1 MFTFGLFWFKH
12 EISNIEKLFEKFN
25 ALVKSSLWQYTIT
38 FQYKNGK
45 GSRLI
50 PCHYNMSLNLPNV
63 KFRQYQVQT
72 LSAFISSNHTHS
84 VPHLFLQGYESTG
97 KTYTIT
103 RFFECNPQLIS
114 VTLRPEESVT
124 WKLLIQSMARS
135 IQYKLCQIFPNHE
148 LQLKQLDPLSVEE
161 PFHLINFLTKMFQ
174 LLSNESK
181 QIFIIFDGLDNLQ
194 DIDATLLLKFLKL
207 NELLS
212 HQFNNFK
219 LKMIYLIRDA
229 TFMARYSTFNIP
241 TIIFPRYT
249 YVEILNLLIL
259 IRFNDL
265 YDDLLEHLKQEH
277 IIDSNE
283 DDNYSIIINFITL
296 IVQSFQMYT
305 GNNLNDLNDLL
316 DLKWDNYLSNIDNT
330 NYNDPITIYKKS
342 IHIFNATNDTLTT
355 DAAADDDN
363 DADGQEKVESS
374 TSGQTYELSN
384 IAKYL
389 LIAAYFCSYIET
401 KYDTSI
407 FSRKA
412 NIKSGRSSYGRR
424 KKMETNPRHLQP
436 SIFQLE
442 RLFAI
447 FQAIYP
453 MESAA
458 SSGSLQSLLDE
469 RLMKTNVEVFQ
480 NLSELHSLKL
490 ISTTTTRSIDFLSY
504 KTKWKVN
511 TPWEIIHEIASSVDF
526 DIAQYFSGVSDY

>member
-1 MFTFGLFWFKH
+1 MT
-12 EISNIEKLFEKFN
+12 
-25 ALVKSSLWQYTIT
+25 
-38 FQYKNGK
+38 
-45 GSRLI
+45 
-50 PCHYNMSLNLPNV
+50 LNLPNV
-63 KFRQYQVQT
+63 KYRQYQVQT
-72 LSAFISSNHTHS
+72 LSAFISANHTHS

-97 KTYTIT
+97 KTYTINK
-103 RFFECNPQLIS
+103 FFECNPHLVS

-124 WKLLIQSMARS
+124 WKLLIQSMTRS
-135 IQYKLCQIFPNHE
+135 IQFKLCQLFPSHE
-148 LQLKQLDPLSVEE
+148 AQLKLLDPLAVEE
-161 PFHLINFLTKMFQ
+161 PFHLINFLTRMFQ
-174 LLSNESK
+174 ILSNESK
-181 QIFIIFDGLDNLQ
+181 QLFIIFDGLDNLQ

-212 HQFNNFK
+212 HQFQNFQ

-249 YVEILNLLIL
+249 YTEIINLLI
-259 IRFNDL
+259 IMRFDDL
-265 YDDLLEHLKQEH
+265 YTDLLQHCSIQN
-277 IIDSNE
+277 IQSDNE
-283 DDNYSIIINFITL
+283 DNNYSIVINFITL
-296 IVQSFQMYT
+296 IVQAFQMYT
-305 GNNLNDLNDLL
+305 GNNLNDLNDLI
-316 DLKWDNYLSNIDNT
+316 DLKWDTYLLNINKL

-342 IHIFNATNDTLTT
+342 IHIFNATNDTFTT
-355 DAAADDDN
+355 DDD
-363 DADGQEKVESS
+363 EVESDDMLKGS
-374 TSGQTYELSN
+374 VPSGQTYELSN

-389 LIAAYFCSYIET
+389 LIAAYFCSYIES

-458 SSGSLQSLLDE
+458 ASGSLQSLLDE
-469 RLMKTNVEVFQ
+469 RLIKTNVEVFQ